1 MAKIRLEDI
10 QNELSAEG
18 WKVISTEYVNLDT
31 EMTFECPE
39 GHRVFAPWKK
49 LRTKRDCPSCK
60 AAALVAP
67 KQLTESIAK
76 PRGVKRTLALD
87 QATHTT
93 GYAIFDDDK
102 LIHYGSFTTTGSEDI
117 ERFAAVKEWVLSI
130 ITNWKIDFIAME
142 GIQYQ
147 EGEAQK
153 MGVTVF
159 QTLARLQ
166 GILMMV
172 FYEAK
177 IPFEICPT
185 NTWRHSCGVKGRS
198 RSNKKRSMQL
208 LVQQWYDVKA
218 TEDEAD
224 AIGIGRHFVK
234 RIQRAIAIDNWEI

>member
-1 MAKIRLEDI
+1 MAKIKLEDI
-10 QNELSAEG
+10 INELAGEG
-18 WKVISTEYVNLDT
+18 WKVISTSYKSLDT
-31 EMTFECPE
+31 EMIFECPE

-49 LRTKRDCPSCK
+49 LRTKRECPSCK
-60 AAALVAP
+60 AAALTAP
-67 KQLTESIAK
+67 KQLTESAAK

-102 LIHYGSFTTTGSEDI
+102 LVHYGTFTTTENEDV
-117 ERFAAVKEWVLSI
+117 ERFAALKAWVLSI
-130 ITNWKIDFIAME
+130 ITTWKIDFVAIE

-147 EGEAQK
+147 EGESQK

-166 GILMMV
+166 GVLMMV

-224 AIGIGRHFVK
+224 AIGIGRHFV
-234 RIQRAIAIDNWEI
+234 QRVQKTRQIDNWET